1 MRRTGLAAWDSG
13 SEGNYYS
20 DYTGTDPDG
29 DGIGNDPHPLPSAL
43 LTQTC
48 SHGLRRRLA
57 TSITTTRSPRVRPR
71 SRSGSQP
78 EAPLRATQQHSP
90 PLMSV
95 ATDMSH
101 PPGALVILQAA
112 AGRAR

>member
-48 SHGLRRRLA
+48 SHGLRCRLA
-57 TSITTTRSPRVRPR
+57 TSITTTRSPPR
-71 SRSGSQP
+71 TSAIALRLAAGGSALCDPATLAAADVSGDGHVTSLD
-78 EAPLRATQQHSP
+78 A
-90 PLMSV
+90 LM
-95 ATDMSH
+95 
-101 PPGALVILQAA
+101 ILQA